1 MTRRRKWLTGIGAA
15 IAALIVVLV
24 ALLFWVL
31 YTPSGLRFALDRGV
45 AMMHGQL
52 AYASANGTLAG
63 TTTIDGLHYRD
74 ESGTTVAIEHAS
86 VDLRPWAL
94 LGRRLQIAKARIDGI
109 VVDIAPSQQTE
120 SKPTTFSLEPPLAI
134 SLDDT
139 LLTHIVVRQNGTQAF
154 AADSLAIAG
163 VWNSEQVVIR
173 QLALR
178 APSGSAELEGTLAVA
193 AGHAG
198 HGIARFDWS
207 QDGTR
212 YTGTVTSRSDG
223 KTAQLHAQ
231 VSAPTRLDAN
241 VSLSLD
247 ASHAW
252 TLVLDAP
259 KFDARA
265 LPMLPSSLNTLA
277 LNLRGAGNAN
287 SGRLEGSVVVND
299 TTLLLDPAQFRY
311 DGKTVTLDPLRLRS
325 PQIAGN
331 AVATGVV
338 HLDTAPL
345 SFALD
350 AKWSDVRVPADI
362 AGQALATHGDV
373 KLEGSLEHYT
383 MNGALAIGPPD
394 QLAELTVD
402 LAGTPQAIDLR
413 ALKLVQ
419 RNGGLDASGTI
430 GLQPQVS
437 WKLDAMAKRFDPGA
451 MFAGWNGAMDFTLT
465 TEGRITPR
473 GPEAAL
479 KLDKVAGTLRQRSIA
494 GSKADLAITPGN
506 LLQGSLLLVAG
517 QSRIRAVGEHGKR
530 TNATVMLD
538 VASLGDWMPNASGTL
553 QGQFTIKGAWP
564 KLAIAGQLHGSD
576 LRNGAQSI
584 DALQLTASIPDV
596 SKPGGDLDLTL
607 HGVHASALDFETV
620 EVKGNG
626 NAASHDLHLDARG
639 PQLSTALALHGK
651 WDEKAK
657 RWTGTLSGVRLV
669 PQGLPAW
676 QQQQPSTI
684 VWQRGAMTLSQL
696 CLTSGAPHFCA
707 SADRNAKGATTARYD
722 LQALPLQLLA
732 TLAPGANSMQA
743 SGELSGTG
751 QFTINAA
758 NAINGHGRLE
768 ASAGSIAY
776 VSNPG
781 HPLLAWSSLVIGI
794 DANGANQHVRLQST
808 LNDGGH
814 VRGDVTVS
822 GATRA
827 LQGTLDADIRNL
839 AFLEALSPEIANV
852 HGTLGGSL
860 ALSGTLA
867 APQFQGRIQ
876 TQSFS
881 AELPRAGLKMHDGT
895 FAVTGNAQ
903 GELAITGQVASGRG
917 VLHVD
922 GSVGLAANAPLGLDI
937 KGDNVLVANIPAA
950 HVVASPD
957 LHITR
962 ANGVFALTGSVAIP
976 NAKVAVQK
984 LPGGGPAKAS
994 PDVVIVDQPQA
1005 AEVAPLAMDA
1015 DIEVK
1020 LGNSVK
1026 VQGYGLDGTV
1036 HGQLAVRVRP
1046 GETATG
1052 RGEIRVDGKYQAYG
1066 QDLSIERGR
1075 LLFAGTRLD
1084 NPGLDIRAV
1093 RNIRSEDVTVGL
1105 SIRGTAQRPILT
1117 IFSDPA
1123 MEQAEALSYLVTG
1136 RPLNALKSGESDT
1149 LNTAAQALGG
1159 LAGDRLAKSIGSRL
1173 GLEAGVSSSEALGG
1187 SAFTAGKYLS
1197 PRLFLSYGVG
1207 LFTPGQV
1214 ITLRYTINRFLQ
1226 FEAENATTG
1235 NRASLNYR
1243 IEK

>member
-1 MTRRRKWLTGIGAA
+1 VTRKRKWLIGLGAA

-24 ALLFWVL
+24 ALLFWAL
-31 YTPSGLRFALDRGV
+31 YTPSGLRFALNRGV
-45 AMMHGQL
+45 AMMDGRL
-52 AYASANGTLAG
+52 AYTSASGTLAG
-63 TTTIDGLHYRD
+63 TTTIDGLRYRD
-74 ESGTTVAIEHAS
+74 KGGTTIAIEHAS

-94 LGRRLQIAKARIDGI
+94 LGRKLSIAKARVDGI
-109 VVDIAPSQQTE
+109 IVDIAPSQRRE
-120 SKPTTFSLEPPLAI
+120 AKPTTLSLVPPLAI

-139 LLTHIVVRQNGTQAF
+139 LLTRIVVRQNGKQVF
-154 AADSLAIAG
+154 AADSLTIAG
-163 VWNSEQVVIR
+163 LWDSTRVVIR

-178 APSGSAELEGTLAVA
+178 APSGSAELEGTVAVA
-193 AGHAG
+193 KGHVG
-198 HGIARFDWS
+198 HGTAKFDWTVG
-207 QDGTR
+207 DVR
-212 YTGTVTSRSDG
+212 YAGTVTSQSDG
-223 KTAQLHAQ
+223 NVARLHARI
-231 VSAPTRLDAN
+231 SAPTRIEAE
-241 VSLSLD
+241 VSLRLD

-252 TLVLDAP
+252 TLALTAP
-259 KFDARA
+259 RFDARA
-265 LPMLPSSLNTLA
+265 LSMLPESLKALA
-277 LNLRGAGNAN
+277 IDLHGTGNAN
-287 SGRLEGSVVVND
+287 GGKLEGSVVVND

-311 DGKTVTLDPLRLRS
+311 DGKTMTLDPLRLRS
-325 PQIAGN
+325 PRIAGE
-331 AVATGVV
+331 AIATGVV
-338 HLDTAPL
+338 HLDTMPM

-350 AKWSDVRVPADI
+350 AKWNDVQVPADI
-362 AGQALATHGDV
+362 AGQPLATHGEV
-373 KLEGSLEHYT
+373 TLTGSIDRYAMQGT
-383 MNGALAIGPPD
+383 LAIGPPD
-394 QLAELTVD
+394 RLANLTID
-402 LAGTPQAIDLR
+402 LAGTPQAIDLH
-413 ALKLVQ
+413 ALNLVQ
-419 RNGGLDASGTI
+419 KNGGLKASGTI

-451 MFAGWNGAMDFTLT
+451 ILAGWNGAMDFTLA
-465 TEGRITPR
+465 TEGRILPN
-473 GPEAAL
+473 GPEATL
-479 KLDKVAGTLRQRSIA
+479 ELDNVAGTLRQRSIA
-494 GSKADLAITPGN
+494 GSKADLVITPDN

-517 QSRIRAVGEHGKR
+517 RSRIRAVGRHGKQ
-530 TNATVMLD
+530 TDATITLD
-538 VASLGDWMPNASGTL
+538 VASLGDWMPDASGKL
-553 QGQFTIKGAWP
+553 HGQFTIKGAWP
-564 KLAIAGQLHGSD
+564 KLAVAGQL
-576 LRNGAQSI
+576 NGNGLSVATQRVDS
-584 DALQLTASIPDV
+584 LQLTASIPDM

-607 HGVHASALDFETV
+607 HGARASGLDFETV

-626 NAASHDLHLDARG
+626 NATSHSLHLDARG

-651 WDEKAK
+651 WDAQAH
-657 RWTGTLSGVRLV
+657 RWTGTLSDIRLV

-676 QQQQPSTI
+676 HQPQPSTI
-684 VWQRGAMTLSQL
+684 VWQNGAMTLSQL

-707 SADRNAKGATTARYD
+707 SADRNAKGVITARYE
-722 LQALPLQLLA
+722 LRALPLQLLA
-732 TLAPGANSMQA
+732 TLAPGTNPMQA
-743 SGELSGTG
+743 GGELSGAG
-751 QFTINAA
+751 QFTVGAG
-758 NAINGHGRLE
+758 NAIDGRGNLH
-768 ASAGSIAY
+768 AGAGSIAF

-781 HPLLAWSSLVIGI
+781 RPLLAWSSLGI
-794 DANGANQHVRLQST
+794 DIDAKGTTQHLRLQSS
-808 LNDGGH
+808 LNNGGH
-814 VRGDVTVS
+814 IHGDVTMS
-822 GATRA
+822 GSARA

-867 APQFQGRIQ
+867 SPQFRGRIQ
-876 TQSFS
+876 TQGFS
-881 AELPRAGLKMHDGT
+881 AELPRAGLKLHDGN
-895 FAVTGNAQ
+895 FGIIGNAQ
-903 GELAITGQVASGRG
+903 GELAITGQITSGGG

-922 GSVGLAANAPLGLDI
+922 GSVGLAANAPLGLNI
-937 KGDNVLVANIPAA
+937 KGDNVLVADIPAA

-962 ANGVFALTGSVAIP
+962 ADGVFAITGGITIP
-976 NAKVAVQK
+976 NAKIAVEK

-994 PDVVIVDQPQA
+994 PDVVIVDQPKA
-1005 AEVAPLAMDA
+1005 AEVTPLAMDA

-1020 LGNSVK
+1020 LGDSVK

-1066 QDLSIERGR
+1066 QDLSIEHGR

-1136 RPLNALKSGESDT
+1136 RPLNALKTGEGDT

-1214 ITLRYTINRFLQ
+1214 ITLRYTLNRFLQ

-1235 NRASLNYR
+1235 NRASLNYK

>member
-1 MTRRRKWLTGIGAA
+1 MTRRRKWLLGIGAA
-15 IAALIVVLV
+15 IGALIVVLV
-24 ALLFWVL
+24 ALLFWVV

-45 AMMHGQL
+45 AMMDGQL
-52 AYASANGTLAG
+52 AYAGASGTLAG
-63 TTTIDGLHYRD
+63 TTTIDGLRYRD
-74 ESGTTVAIEHAS
+74 KGGTTITIEHAS

-94 LGRRLQIAKARIDGI
+94 LGRRLSIAKARIDHVI
-109 VVDIAPSQQTE
+109 VDIAPSRQPE
-120 SKPTTFSLEPPLAI
+120 SRPTAFSLEPPLAI
-134 SLDDT
+134 SLNDA
-139 LLTHIVVRQNGTQAF
+139 LLTHIVVRQNGKQAF

-163 VWNSEQVVIR
+163 LWNSTQVVIR
-173 QLALR
+173 ELALR

-193 AGHAG
+193 RGHAG
-198 HGIARFDWS
+198 HGTAKFDWTHG
-207 QDGTR
+207 DTR
-212 YTGTVTSRSDG
+212 YTGSVTSQSDG
-223 KTAQLHAQ
+223 KVAQLHAQ
-231 VSAPTRLDAN
+231 VTAPTRIEAN
-241 VSLSLD
+241 VSLRLD
-247 ASHAW
+247 APHAW
-252 TLVLDAP
+252 TLALDVP
-259 KFDARA
+259 EFDARA
-265 LPMLPSSLNTLA
+265 LPLLPSSVKAFA
-277 LNLRGAGNAN
+277 LDLRGAGNAN
-287 SGRLEGSVVVND
+287 GGKLQGSVVVND

-311 DGKTVTLDPLRLRS
+311 DGKTVTIDPLRLRS
-325 PQIAGN
+325 PQIPGEAI
-331 AVATGVV
+331 ATGVV
-338 HLDTAPL
+338 HLDTAPM

-350 AKWSDVRVPADI
+350 AKWNHVQVPAGI
-362 AGQALATHGDV
+362 AGQPLATHGDV
-373 KLEGSLEHYT
+373 KLEGSLERYA
-383 MNGALAIGPPD
+383 MKGALAIGPPD
-394 QLAELTVD
+394 RLADLTVD
-402 LAGTPQAIDLR
+402 LAGTPQAIDLH

-430 GLQPQVS
+430 GLQPQMS
-437 WKLDAMAKRFDPGA
+437 WKLDAVAKRFDPGA
-451 MFAGWNGAMDFTLT
+451 LLAGWGGAMDFTLA
-465 TEGRITPR
+465 TEGRITPQ
-473 GPEAAL
+473 GPEATL
-479 KLDKVAGTLRQRSIA
+479 KLDKVTGTLRQRTIA
-494 GSKADLAITPGN
+494 GSRADIVITPDN
-506 LLQGSLLLVAG
+506 LLQGTLLLVAG
-517 QSRIRAVGEHGKR
+517 QSRVRAVGGRGKQ
-530 TNATVMLD
+530 TNATVTLD
-538 VASLGDWMPNASGTL
+538 VASLGDWMPDASGRL
-553 QGQFTIKGAWP
+553 QGQFTVRGNWP
-564 KLAIAGQLHGSD
+564 KLAVAGQLHGSG
-576 LRNGAQSI
+576 LRAGTQGI
-584 DALQLTASIPDV
+584 DTLQLTASIPDV
-596 SKPGGDLDLTL
+596 SKPGGNLDLAL

-620 EVKGNG
+620 EMKGNG
-626 NAASHDLHLDARG
+626 NAASHDLRLDARG
-639 PQLSTALALHGK
+639 PQLSAALALHGK
-651 WDEKAK
+651 WDAKAR
-657 RWTGTLSGVRLV
+657 RWSGTLSDIRLV

-684 VWQRGAMTLSQL
+684 VWKNGAMTLSQL
-696 CLTSGAPHFCA
+696 CLTSGVPHFCA
-707 SADRNAKGATTARYD
+707 SADRNAKGVTTARYD
-722 LQALPLQLLA
+722 LRALPLQLLA
-732 TLAPGANSMQA
+732 TLAPGPNPMQA

-751 QFTINAA
+751 QFTIGGA
-758 NAINGHGRLE
+758 NAITGHGSLD
-768 ASAGSIAY
+768 ASPGSIAY
-776 VSNPG
+776 VSNPER
-781 HPLLAWSSLVIGI
+781 PLLAWSSLGIAI
-794 DANGANQHVRLQST
+794 DANGANQRARLEST

-814 VRGDVTVS
+814 IRGEVTVS
-822 GATRA
+822 GAARA

-839 AFLEALSPEIANV
+839 AFLEALSPEVANV
-852 HGTLGGSL
+852 HGALGGSL

-876 TQSFS
+876 TQGFS
-881 AELPRAGLKMHDGT
+881 AELPRAGLKLHDGS

-903 GELAITGQVASGRG
+903 GALAITGQVTSGGG

-937 KGDNVLVANIPAA
+937 RGDNVLVADIPAA

-957 LHITR
+957 LHIGR

-976 NAKVAVQK
+976 NARIAVEK

-994 PDVVIVDQPQA
+994 PDVVIVDQPQV
-1005 AEVAPLAMDA
+1005 AEAAPLAMDA
-1015 DIEVK
+1015 DLEVK
-1020 LGNSVK
+1020 LGDSVK

-1052 RGEIRVDGKYQAYG
+1052 RGEIRVDGKYKAYG

-1093 RNIRSEDVTVGL
+1093 RNIRSEDISVGL

-1117 IFSDPA
+1117 VFSDPA

-1214 ITLRYTINRFLQ
+1214 ITLRYTLNRFLQ

-1235 NRASLNYR
+1235 NRASFNYR